1 MGTEV
6 GWQGLCFLPPT
17 PRCTMTRRLDR
28 GQCSRPET
36 QAWHLDQMCCSL
48 RCGGSGA
55 LPGWGS
61 VARWDRYEEPE
72 NCDGTRVA
80 KRSVACRLME
90 EAEGE
95 ESGGKE
101 PG

>member
-1 MGTEV
+1 M
-6 GWQGLCFLPPT
+6 
-17 PRCTMTRRLDR
+17 
-28 GQCSRPET
+28 
-36 QAWHLDQMCCSL
+36 
-48 RCGGSGA
+48 
-55 LPGWGS
+55 
-61 VARWDRYEEPE
+61 ARWDRYEEPE